1 MKTAQIRL
9 FSSTATAALLIA
21 FNPTTALAQASADL
35 NIGVNE
41 TIAAS
46 ATLTGGNDQR
56 LTAGVTGS
64 LIGTNVNINL
74 TRDDLLD
81 DIITGVAPATNNLLS
96 ASASGNIST
105 AAADLEFAPSTAGD
119 TAAVATLQSVE
130 ASVFATSTGD
140 TNSILIANED
150 GGIRTLTGAAIQ
162 DNNDIT
168 ATATGNSG
176 TSTIEV
182 ASGLDLVQA
191 TDAQAN
197 VRIDALLATNPQ
209 IATDADLLVSSAQ
222 EVDTA
227 TIYGS
232 VQGAS
237 TNTAV
242 EALDG
247 ATVTIANSDQAAS
260 ATGNSAANSIVSSDT
275 TAEITASTAVA
286 NLQGLLGANIQA
298 ASDTSDVVV
307 NTGNV
312 ANSTVSLNANSQTAS
327 ATGSTSTQSLSL
339 NASSITGEG
348 LAATVGD
355 GGGAP
360 SVQLAADADAVVA
373 NVQTLGSSDVNS
385 FVNNDEIGI
394 SVSNT
399 DSVVNSTL
407 EVDGNNQ
414 SAATTGLQTANT
426 LSLTSGA
433 EMSAAGAVASVQV
446 INGELTADT
455 SGNRITNRVNDEDY
469 SVTATSVLT
478 TNNQIDANVTGAT
491 ATNRLVTTSGTNNL
505 SVSSNAG
512 TVDTNPGAFQPFV
525 IAGQVLTNDQDVSAS
540 VISANSANNQIST
553 FLAEDATS
561 STVRTDSNTVS
572 ASATANRADNAIS
585 LSFNALTGT
594 ISGTGTGV
602 VAALAN
608 EQTLDGATDVTA
620 RNVGAGGVPILTQ
633 IGPDS
638 FDSTVSTSNNRVD
651 ATASGNVAVA
661 NTVLVDGITI
671 TSGSEA
677 APVVGQNDIA
687 ATGSFISASEQSSS
701 ADILASQV
709 DSTGVTSNTILTD
722 FGDDIEPS
730 STVVSDGN
738 VLSAFATANRATN
751 AVQLGTDE
759 TALISASGIVANTQ
773 DAAGTV
779 SAEIGVLGQDAIP
792 AFTSTNTAG
801 TQTTALN
808 VAGSLITN
816 NGSTVTFTFVAPL
829 TAEEQATLVTAGFQ
843 NITSTTADFV
853 GGTTIN
859 TAGTLNV
866 TAANGT
872 DALFGTAD
880 DTLAF
885 NGFVGASQA
894 GELNNAG
901 VIVEVDGFGGGTI
914 EGSTVS
920 VSGNTIVGEVSGNIG
935 TSSATANATT
945 VSGLSATAS
954 EVTTTS
960 VVTTSNSDLSAVN
973 YQGASATLESDVAGT
988 FGIIAEGDDNFGIGD
1003 ITNSTQTVSNNLQQ
1017 SFATANRGTN
1027 SVELTATSTDAD
1039 TALASLQV
1047 SSGTVSTSSDLDVLA
1062 NVGATNSTL
1071 LIEGNRNQS
1080 VANGNVVANSSTLD
1094 VTNATSSGA
1103 VDAALDTTGTRSADG
1118 NAVLSSEQVLTASVT
1133 ASATTD
1139 VFNQDATRSGGN
1151 EVIDTSVSISRN
1163 ATTAQATGNSAG
1175 TISGNLTGNRLVMGD
1190 ADTANM
1196 DRTAAL
1202 LNEQSVTAPLVSA
1215 TVNQD
1220 VAIALTN
1227 TSTEPLQTSSL
1238 SLDGNSTTALAR
1250 SNVMTNTLIVDG
1262 ANIAA
1267 GAGTDASFEFDSTG
1281 GLIETVDAAFVLGS
1295 VQDNAAEVV
1304 ATTTQSRVEVDLSNA
1319 SGDVISGSTLS
1330 LTNNVSSATA
1340 LANNV
1345 VNSVA
1350 VGENSANVDGTA
1362 ALANSQDN
1370 TGAVTATGGSAIAVT
1385 FDATGGLDPNGVVS
1399 SSITLSG
1406 NASASNAVG
1415 NQAQNS
1421 LTAAG
1426 TNVVSGGAVNASIDS
1441 DTADV
1446 LTADAGNLLL
1456 SRQTN
1461 SAAIESINNV
1471 NSVSIGGSVVEGT
1484 GPGLLDG
1491 AVASGS
1497 TLSVTGNTTEARATA
1512 NIVLNSS
1519 ISLGGASTTTA
1530 DATGLIGNFQLN
1542 DAAGAV
1548 TAEASTNTAIS
1559 LNGSNSADAM
1569 NSSSAMVENNSTLA
1583 LARGNVVENV
1593 LTAEGT
1599 NVTSGVSPASL
1610 SANLSPD
1617 DGVLNASFGVFNEQV
1632 QAAAINATSSNAS
1645 YAINATSGSGDALN
1659 SASVAVAGNSV
1670 NATAFGNVAT
1680 NRVTLASLNGSG
1692 NDASAAI
1699 FNGQLNSGSVTSSVL
1714 GATIGT
1720 FAAGGFETASV
1731 GVSGNTISATAVGN
1745 FANSTVTRATR

>member
-1 MKTAQIRL
+1 MKAAHLRL

-21 FNPTTALAQASADL
+21 FNPTSALAQASADL
-35 NIGVNE
+35 NISTFE
-41 TIAAS
+41 SIASS

-56 LTAGVTGS
+56 LTAGITGS

-74 TRDDLLD
+74 TRNDLVD

-96 ASASGNIST
+96 ASATGNIST
-105 AAADLEFAPSTAGD
+105 ASAELEFAPSTAGD

-130 ASVFATSTGD
+130 ANVSASSLGD
-140 TNSILIANED
+140 TNSILITNQGD
-150 GGIRTLTGAAIQ
+150 GTRTLTGAAIQ

-191 TDAQAN
+191 APGQAS
-197 VRIDALLATNPQ
+197 VRIDTLLATNPQ
-209 IATDADLLVSSAQ
+209 SATDADLLVSSAQ
-222 EVDTA
+222 EVEGA
-227 TIYGS
+227 AILGS
-232 VQGAS
+232 VQTAATS
-237 TNTAV
+237 TSV
-242 EALDG
+242 DALDG
-247 ATVTIANSDQAAS
+247 ATVTITNSDQAAS
-260 ATGNSAANSIVSSDT
+260 ATGNSASNSIVSSDT
-275 TAEITASTAVA
+275 TASITASTAVA
-286 NLQGLLGANIQA
+286 NLQGLLGASVQA
-298 ASDTSDVVV
+298 VAETSDVVV
-307 NTGNV
+307 NSGAV

-348 LAATVGD
+348 LAAVVGD
-355 GGGAP
+355 SGVAP

-373 NVQTLGSSDVNS
+373 NVQTLGSSTVTS
-385 FVNNDEIGI
+385 AVSGNDIQSIVGAASEA
-394 SVSNT
+394 T
-399 DSVVNSTL
+399 VNSTL
-407 EVDGNNQ
+407 EVDGNRQ
-414 SAATTGLQTANT
+414 SATTTGLQTSNT
-426 LSLTSGA
+426 LTLASGA
-433 EMSAAGAVASVQV
+433 EMSEAGAVASVQT
-446 INGELTADT
+446 INGLVSASAT
-455 SGNRITNRVNDEDY
+455 GNRINNTVSSNVND
-469 SVTATSVLT
+469 TSVLT
-478 TNNQIDANVTGAT
+478 TNNQIDASVTGAT
-491 ATNRLVTTSGTNNL
+491 ATNRLVTTSDTNNL
-505 SVSSNAG
+505 SLATNVGS
-512 TVDTNPGAFQPFV
+512 VDTNPGADQPLV
-525 IAGQVLTNDQDVSAS
+525 IAGQVLTNDQSAS
-540 VISANSANNQIST
+540 ASTISAVSDVNQIAT
-553 FLAEDATS
+553 FVGIDATS
-561 STVRTDSNTVS
+561 STVRTDSNTIS

-594 ISGTGTGV
+594 ISDTGTGV
-602 VAALAN
+602 VGALAN
-608 EQTLDGATDVTA
+608 EQTLDGDTAVTT
-620 RNVGAGGVPILTQ
+620 RNVGSGGVPILTQ
-633 IGPDS
+633 FGSDS

-661 NTVLVDGITI
+661 NTVFVDGTTI

-709 DSTGVTSNTILTD
+709 DSGGVISNTILTN

-730 STVVSDGN
+730 STVVSDNN
-738 VLSAFATANRATN
+738 VLSAVATANRATN

-773 DAAGTV
+773 DAGGTV
-779 SAEIGVLGQDAIP
+779 SAEIGVLGQDGIP
-792 AFTSTNTAG
+792 AFTSTNSAG
-801 TQTTALN
+801 TQTTPLN
-808 VAGSLITN
+808 VVGSEITN
-816 NGSTVTFTFVAPL
+816 TGSTVTFTFASAL
-829 TAEEQATLVTAGFQ
+829 TPEEQATLAAAGFQ
-843 NITSTTADFV
+843 NITSNTADFV

-859 TAGTLNV
+859 TAGTLNI
-866 TAANGT
+866 TASNGT
-872 DALFGTAD
+872 DAIFGTSD

-901 VIVEVDGFGGGTI
+901 VIVQVDGFGGTI
-914 EGSTVS
+914 DDSTVS
-920 VSGNTIVGEVSGNIG
+920 VSGNTIVGEVTGNIG
-935 TSSATANATT
+935 TSSATATATT
-945 VSGLSATAS
+945 VSGLSTTAATVSTTSIATAS
-954 EVTTTS
+954 
-960 VVTTSNSDLSAVN
+960 NADLAAVN
-973 YQGASATLESDVAGT
+973 VQGATATLDSDVAGT
-988 FGIIAEGDDNFGIGD
+988 FGIIADAGDISG

-1027 SVELTATSTDAD
+1027 TVELTATNTDAD

-1047 SSGTVSTSSDLDVLA
+1047 SSGSVSTSSDLDVVA
-1062 NVGATNSTL
+1062 NAGATNSTL

-1080 VANGNVVANSSTLD
+1080 VASGNVVANSSTLD

-1118 NAVLSSEQVLTASVT
+1118 NAVLSSEQVLTGSVT

-1139 VFNQDATRSGGN
+1139 VFNQDATRTGGN
-1151 EVIDTSVSISRN
+1151 EVIDTSISISRN
-1163 ATTAQATGNSAG
+1163 ATIAQATGNSAG

-1196 DRTAAL
+1196 DRTATL

-1227 TSTEPLQTSSL
+1227 TSTVPLQTSSL

-1262 ANIAA
+1262 TNITA
-1267 GAGTDASFEFDSTG
+1267 GAGTDASFNFDDTE
-1281 GLIETVDAAFVLGS
+1281 GLVETLAAAFVLGS
-1295 VQDNAAEVV
+1295 EQDNAAEVV

-1362 ALANSQDN
+1362 ALANSQGN
-1370 TGAVTATGGSAIAVT
+1370 TGAVTATGGSAVAVT
-1385 FDATGGLDPNGVVS
+1385 FDATGGLDPNGVIS

-1421 LTAAG
+1421 MTAAG
-1426 TNVVSGGAVNASIDS
+1426 TNVVSGDIGNASIDS
-1441 DTADV
+1441 DTTDG

-1461 SAAIESINNV
+1461 SAAIRSINNV
-1471 NSVSIGGSVVEGT
+1471 NSVSIGGSAVEGT
-1484 GPGLLDG
+1484 DTELLDG

-1497 TLSVTGNTTEARATA
+1497 TLSVTGNTTEARASA

-1530 DATGLIGNFQLN
+1530 DATGLIGNFQSN
-1542 DAAGAV
+1542 DASGAV

-1559 LNGSNSADAM
+1559 LNGVAGVEAVNSG
-1569 NSSSAMVENNSTLA
+1569 SAMVENNSTLA

-1599 NVTSGVSPASL
+1599 NVTSGVSSASL
-1610 SANLSPD
+1610 SANLSPA

-1632 QAAAINATSSNAS
+1632 QAAAINASSTNAT

-1659 SASVAVAGNSV
+1659 SGSAVVAGNSV

-1680 NRVTLASLNGSG
+1680 NRVTLASLNGVG
-1692 NDASAAI
+1692 NDASAAV
-1699 FNGQLNSGSVTSSVL
+1699 FNGQLNSGSVSSSVV

-1720 FAAGGFETASV
+1720 FATGGFQTASV
-1731 GVSGNTISATAVGN
+1731 GVSGNTISSSAVGN

>member
-1 MKTAQIRL
+1 MKAAHLRL

-21 FNPTTALAQASADL
+21 FNPTSALAQASADL
-35 NIGVNE
+35 NISTFE
-41 TIAAS
+41 SIASS

-56 LTAGVTGS
+56 LTAGITGS

-74 TRDDLLD
+74 TRNDLVN

-96 ASASGNIST
+96 ASATGNIST
-105 AAADLEFAPSTAGD
+105 ASAELEFAPSTAGD

-130 ASVFATSTGD
+130 ANVSASSLGD
-140 TNSILIANED
+140 TNSILITNQGD
-150 GGIRTLTGAAIQ
+150 GTRTLTGAAIQ

-191 TDAQAN
+191 APGQAI
-197 VRIDALLATNPQ
+197 VRIDTLLATNPQ
-209 IATDADLLVSSAQ
+209 SATDADLLVSSAQ
-222 EVDTA
+222 EVEGA
-227 TIYGS
+227 AILGS
-232 VQGAS
+232 VQTATTS
-237 TNTAV
+237 TSV
-242 EALDG
+242 DALAG
-247 ATVTIANSDQAAS
+247 ATVTITNSDQAAS
-260 ATGNSAANSIVSSDT
+260 ATGNSASNSIVSSDT
-275 TAEITASTAVA
+275 TASITASTAVA
-286 NLQGLLGANIQA
+286 NLQGLLGASVQA
-298 ASDTSDVVV
+298 VAATSDVVV
-307 NTGNV
+307 NSGAV

-348 LAATVGD
+348 LAAVVGD
-355 GGGAP
+355 SGVAP

-373 NVQTLGSSDVNS
+373 NVQTLGSSAVQS
-385 FVNNDEIGI
+385 VVSGNDIQSIVGAA
-394 SVSNT
+394 SAAT
-399 DSVVNSTL
+399 VNSTL
-407 EVDGNNQ
+407 EVDGNRQ
-414 SAATTGLQTANT
+414 SATTTGLQTSNT
-426 LSLTSGA
+426 LTLASGA
-433 EMSAAGAVASVQV
+433 EMSGAGAVASVQT
-446 INGELTADT
+446 INGLVSASAT
-455 SGNRITNRVNDEDY
+455 GNRINNTVSSNVND
-469 SVTATSVLT
+469 TSVLT
-478 TNNQIDANVTGAT
+478 TNNQIDASVTGAT
-491 ATNRLVTTSGTNNL
+491 ATNRLVTTSDTNNL
-505 SVSSNAG
+505 SLATNVGS
-512 TVDTNPGAFQPFV
+512 VDTNPGADQPRV
-525 IAGQVLTNDQDVSAS
+525 IAGQVLTNDQAVSS
-540 VISANSANNQIST
+540 STISADAAGNQIAS
-553 FLAEDATS
+553 FAGVDATS

-572 ASATANRADNAIS
+572 ASATANNADNEIS

-594 ISGTGTGV
+594 VSDTGTGV

-608 EQTLDGATDVTA
+608 EQTLDGDTNVTA
-620 RNVGAGGVPILTQ
+620 RNVGSGGVPILTQ
-633 IGPDS
+633 FSSDS
-638 FDSTVSTSNNRVD
+638 FGSTVSTSNNRVA

-661 NTVLVDGITI
+661 NTVSVDGTTI

-687 ATGSFISASEQSSS
+687 ATGSFIAASEQSSS

-709 DSTGVTSNTILTD
+709 DSGGVISNTILTD

-730 STVVSDGN
+730 STVVSDNN
-738 VLSAFATANRATN
+738 VLSAVATANRATN

-773 DAAGTV
+773 DAGGTV
-779 SAEIGVLGQDAIP
+779 SAEIGVLGQDGIP
-792 AFTSTNTAG
+792 AFTSTNSAG
-801 TQTTALN
+801 TQTTPLN
-808 VAGSLITN
+808 VVGSEITN
-816 NGSTVTFTFVAPL
+816 TGSTVTFTFASAL
-829 TAEEQATLVTAGFQ
+829 TPEEQATLAAAGFQ
-843 NITSTTADFV
+843 NITSNTADFV

-859 TAGTLNV
+859 TAGTLNI
-866 TAANGT
+866 TTSNGT
-872 DALFGTAD
+872 DATFGTSD

-901 VIVEVDGFGGGTI
+901 VIVQVDGFGGTI
-914 EGSTVS
+914 DDSTVS
-920 VSGNTIVGEVSGNIG
+920 VSGNTIVGEVTGNIG
-935 TSSATANATT
+935 TSSATAIATT
-945 VSGLSATAS
+945 VSGLSTTAATVSTTSIATAS
-954 EVTTTS
+954 
-960 VVTTSNSDLSAVN
+960 NADLTAVN
-973 YQGASATLESDVAGT
+973 VQGATATLDSDVAGT
-988 FGIIAEGDDNFGIGD
+988 FGIIADAGDISG

-1027 SVELTATSTDAD
+1027 TVELTATNTDAD

-1047 SSGTVSTSSDLDVLA
+1047 SSGSVSTSSDLDVVA
-1062 NVGATNSTL
+1062 NAGATNSTL

-1080 VANGNVVANSSTLD
+1080 VASGNVVANSSTLD

-1118 NAVLSSEQVLTASVT
+1118 NAVLSSEQVLTGSVT

-1139 VFNQDATRSGGN
+1139 VFNQDATRTGGN
-1151 EVIDTSVSISRN
+1151 EVIDTSISISRN
-1163 ATTAQATGNSAG
+1163 ATIAQATGNSAG

-1196 DRTAAL
+1196 DRTATL

-1227 TSTEPLQTSSL
+1227 TSTVPLQTSSL

-1262 ANIAA
+1262 TNITA
-1267 GAGTDASFEFDSTG
+1267 GAGTDASFNFDGTE
-1281 GLIETVDAAFVLGS
+1281 GLVETLAAAFVLGS
-1295 VQDNAAEVV
+1295 EQDNAAEVV

-1362 ALANSQDN
+1362 ALANSQGN
-1370 TGAVTATGGSAIAVT
+1370 TGAVTATGGSAVAVT
-1385 FDATGGLDPNGVVS
+1385 FDATGGLDPNGVIS

-1421 LTAAG
+1421 MTAAG
-1426 TNVVSGGAVNASIDS
+1426 TNVVSGDIGNASIDS
-1441 DTADV
+1441 DTTDV

-1461 SAAIESINNV
+1461 SAAIRSINNV
-1471 NSVSIGGSVVEGT
+1471 NSVSIGGSAAEGT
-1484 GPGLLDG
+1484 DTELLDG

-1497 TLSVTGNTTEARATA
+1497 TLSVTGNTTEARASA

-1530 DATGLIGNFQLN
+1530 DATGLIGNFQSN
-1542 DAAGAV
+1542 DASGAV

-1559 LNGSNSADAM
+1559 LNGVAGVEAVNSG
-1569 NSSSAMVENNSTLA
+1569 SAMVENNSTLA

-1599 NVTSGVSPASL
+1599 NVTSGVSSASL
-1610 SANLSPD
+1610 SANLSPA

-1632 QAAAINATSSNAS
+1632 QAAAINASSTNAT

-1659 SASVAVAGNSV
+1659 SGSAVVAGNSV

-1680 NRVTLASLNGSG
+1680 NRVTLASLNGVG
-1692 NDASAAI
+1692 NDASAAV
-1699 FNGQLNSGSVTSSVL
+1699 FNGQLNSGSVSSSVV

-1720 FAAGGFETASV
+1720 FATGGFQTASV
-1731 GVSGNTISATAVGN
+1731 GVSGNTISSSAVGN